1 MSGGTINGSGNVTGT
16 APVTVN
22 VVDASSNAQTWE
34 WDWGDGTVHEFVP
47 NPAPHQYTGTNTYNV
62 TLRVTNTVGSS
73 TRSRTV
79 TVGSVVVP
87 PPVAGFYGTPVPGGA
102 KYVAGGGS
110 TGTPISGS
118 LALVVDFSNNSTNGT
133 AFSWDFGDGSA
144 PSTQA
149 APQHQYSALGIYA
162 VTLTVTAPTGGTP
175 LTRSAYVTAGCVVP
189 NFANTSTADAA
200 TTGGQPT
207 SPARSRITRSARR
220 ATETPNPPSPA
231 KNIVVQSVPGGSFI
245 APAKQGGQW
254 RCNDDITVDYTP

>member
-1 MSGGTINGSGNVTGT
+1 M
-16 APVTVN
+16 
-22 VVDASSNAQTWE
+22 
-34 WDWGDGTVHEFVP
+34 
-47 NPAPHQYTGTNTYNV
+47 
-62 TLRVTNTVGSS
+62 
-73 TRSRTV
+73 
-79 TVGSVVVP
+79 
-87 PPVAGFYGTPVPGGA
+87 
-102 KYVAGGGS
+102 
-110 TGTPISGS
+110 
-118 LALVVDFSNNSTNGT
+118 VDFSNNSTNGT

-200 TTGGQPT
+200 TTWGAANFTGT
-207 SPARSRITRSARR
+207 ITYHAVG
-220 ATETPNPPSPA
+220 AKGNGNPIPPSPA